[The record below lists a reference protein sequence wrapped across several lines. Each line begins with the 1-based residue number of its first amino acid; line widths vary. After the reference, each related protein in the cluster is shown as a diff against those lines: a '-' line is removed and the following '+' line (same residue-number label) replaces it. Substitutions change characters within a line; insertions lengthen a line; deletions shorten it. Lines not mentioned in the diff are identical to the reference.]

1 MSEVTWFNQI
11 HREWHALK
19 QHDPALDV
27 EKFYRHVISAYK
39 SGFASLETI
48 ATTANALLVSTISGA
63 PYLGRKLLEQVG
75 VDKHP
80 ALRVAFALSLFAGTG
95 GKADPELGNR
105 ILVDVLKDENAKDAL
120 KGLSAAALADS
131 ARLGR
136 GADADP
142 ELAKAQYEIAF
153 GFGLRQAAHT
163 LGLYWDNC
171 WDTAA
176 AGDKL
181 PNRPQALMWY
191 KRAGI
196 ARAAEVEA
204 PATPVTD

>member
-11 HREWHALK
+11 HREWQALK
-19 QHDPALDV
+19 QHDAALDV

-39 SGFASLETI
+39 SGFAPLETI

-95 GKADPELGNR
+95 GEPDPQLGNR
-105 ILVDVLKDENAKDAL
+105 ILVDVLKDENAQDTL
-120 KGLSAAALADS
+120 KGLSAAALGDS

-142 ELAKAQYEIAF
+142 ELAKAQYELAF

-163 LGLYWDNC
+163 LGLYWDNR
-171 WDTAA
+171 WSAGA
-176 AGDKL
+176 AGDRL
-181 PNRPQALMWY
+181 PDHALALKWY
-191 KRAGI
+191 KRAGT
-196 ARAAEVEA
+196 ASS
-204 PATPVTD
+204 D